1 LLAQVDSFDACNKVS
16 VRNRKISASI
26 VVLPTRYLTRTNM
39 LDPGF
44 WNV

>member
-1 LLAQVDSFDACNKVS
+1 LLAGIDSFDARNKVS

-26 VVLPTRYLTRTNM
+26 VVLPNRHLTRTNM